1 MSKSLLNS
9 SLAAA
14 RLAGKPTVK
23 TGTPASSPAAPVSPT
38 VAAALGMEDELVAA
52 AAPTPVTVV
61 PITTIQPPER
71 GGEGATHTSQLLSQ
85 LPEEVPFNTLLKTET
100 YLRLRQYLHWE
111 PGAKIK
117 KATEQAICNFLDQF
131 ESSRK
136 PLPSDVL
143 DEVLN
148 QGKIK
153 GYKKR
158 S

>member
-1 MSKSLLNS
+1 MSKSPLNS

-23 TGTPASSPAAPVSPT
+23 TGTPASSPATPVSPT
-38 VAAALGMEDELVAA
+38 VAAALGMEDEPVAA
-52 AAPTPVTVV
+52 VVPTVV
-61 PITTIQPPER
+61 TTDPVAARLPER
-71 GGEGATHTSQLLSQ
+71 GGEGAVYTAQLLSQ

-136 PLPSDVL
+136 PLPSDIL
-143 DEVLN
+143 EEVLN

-158 S
+158 G

>member
-1 MSKSLLNS
+1 MV
-9 SLAAA
+9 
-14 RLAGKPTVK
+14 GKLPIK
-23 TGTPASSPAAPVSPT
+23 TGTPASSPAAPLSPT
-38 VAAALGMEDELVAA
+38 VAAALGIEEE
-52 AAPTPVTVV
+52 PTIPAVT
-61 PITTIQPPER
+61 TPEPTEMTK
-71 GGEGATHTSQLLSQ
+71 GTGEENTQAIAQQLKQ

-117 KATEQAICNFLDQF
+117 KATEQAICAFLDQF
-131 ESSRK
+131 ESSSR
-136 PLPSDVL
+136 PLPADIL

>member
-1 MSKSLLNS
+1 MSKNPPNS

-14 RLAGKPTVK
+14 RLAGKPALK
-23 TGTPASSPAAPVSPT
+23 TGTPASSPATPVSPT
-38 VAAALGMEDELVAA
+38 VAAALGMEDEPAA
-52 AAPTPVTVV
+52 FVPAVTPPPATVR
-61 PITTIQPPER
+61 PHE
-71 GGEGATHTSQLLSQ
+71 GKGEEGTYTAQLLSQ

-117 KATEQAICNFLDQF
+117 KATEQAICDFLDQF

-136 PLPSDVL
+136 SLPPDVL

-158 S
+158 G

>member
-1 MSKSLLNS
+1 MSKNLLNS
-9 SLAAA
+9 SLAAT
-14 RLAGKPTVK
+14 RLAGKLPVR
-23 TGTPASSPAAPVSPT
+23 TGTPASSPAAPLSPT
-38 VAAALGMEDELVAA
+38 VAAALGIEEE
-52 AAPTPVTVV
+52 PV
-61 PITTIQPPER
+61 ITAINSPEPA
-71 GGEGATHTSQLLSQ
+71 GKPNAIGEENPQDTAQRLKQ

-117 KATEQAICNFLDQF
+117 KATEQAICAFLDQF
-131 ESSRK
+131 ESSNK
-136 PLPSDVL
+136 PLPVDIL

>member
-1 MSKSLLNS
+1 M
-9 SLAAA
+9 AAA

-38 VAAALGMEDELVAA
+38 VAAALGMEDETATAGSLVAA
-52 AAPTPVTVV
+52 APPTTVV
-61 PITTIQPPER
+61 PPAER
-71 GGEGATHTSQLLSQ
+71 GGEGATYTAQLLSQ

-117 KATEQAICNFLDQF
+117 KATEQAICDFLDQF

-136 PLPSDVL
+136 SLPPDIL

-158 S
+158 N

>member
-1 MSKSLLNS
+1 MSKSPLNS

-14 RLAGKPTVK
+14 RLASKPPVK
-23 TGTPASSPAAPVSPT
+23 TGTPASSPAAPLSPT
-38 VAAALGMEDELVAA
+38 VAAALGIDEEPAIAPVPTVAPSPS
-52 AAPTPVTVV
+52 AAPLPAK
-61 PITTIQPPER
+61 R
-71 GGEGATHTSQLLSQ
+71 GGEGVANATDLLSQ

-117 KATEQAICNFLDQF
+117 KATEQAICDFLDQF

-136 PLPSDVL
+136 PLPMDVL
-143 DEVLN
+143 EEVLN

>member
-1 MSKSLLNS
+1 MSKSPLNS

-14 RLAGKPTVK
+14 RLAGKPPVK

-38 VAAALGMEDELVAA
+38 VAAALGLDEEPVATTDSVG
-52 AAPTPVTVV
+52 APSPFSASL
-61 PITTIQPPER
+61 PAKK
-71 GGEGATHTSQLLSQ
+71 GGEGSTDAADLLAQ

-117 KATEQAICNFLDQF
+117 KATEQAICDFLNQF

-136 PLPSDVL
+136 PLPADVL
-143 DEVLN
+143 EEVLN